1 MHGGSAKAALG
12 GEQTKRG
19 WLPRTPE
26 PGTVVAGFFSFF
38 TRPGC
43 GRRACRLL
51 LRGRGGRNRLAR
63 GGTFAA
69 MNVLDPAPDLEARI
83 RRKLARQ
90 HFMRL
95 IGADL
100 TAIAPGRVEAEL
112 VLGQQHQQQRGF
124 AHGGLVATL
133 ADLVAG
139 FAAVT
144 LVPDDFGLV
153 TADLRVSYLH
163 PGVGQR
169 LRAVGWVLKAGRR
182 LHFCEAEVWCDELL
196 IAKASATMAVVEPE
210 A

>member
-1 MHGGSAKAALG
+1 MNATDSAA
-12 GEQTKRG
+12 
-19 WLPRTPE
+19 
-26 PGTVVAGFFSFF
+26 
-38 TRPGC
+38 
-43 GRRACRLL
+43 
-51 LRGRGGRNRLAR
+51 
-63 GGTFAA
+63 
-69 MNVLDPAPDLEARI
+69 DLEARI
-83 RRKLARQ
+83 RRKLAGQR
-90 HFMRL
+90 FMHL

-112 VLGQQHQQQRGF
+112 ALGPQHQQQRGF

-144 LVPDDFGLV
+144 LVPDDYGLV

-182 LHFCEAEVWCDELL
+182 LHFCEAEVWCDGLL
-196 IAKASATMAVVEPE
+196 IAKASATMAVIEP
-210 A
+210 AA